1 MYSSQVLY
9 CRLRWKRPKPK
20 FLVALTP
27 HRISVGLHF
36 WQASYWWTLFFFWS
50 VDRST
55 LRQPE
60 KRLKLFDTVSVSPT
74 LCPTFSNFSNFV
86 SPGSFS
92 ILPHLI
98 KPQTSLINSKFK
110 KGWTVFPPFNPVKS
124 VQKSDYRTTGAK
136 TNQTVILQIRIFDRP
151 KIKWPETWQQT

>member
-1 MYSSQVLY
+1 MSCPNATPDIRRTSLQTSLLLMNPLSSDQSIDQP
-9 CRLRWKRPKPK
+9 R
-20 FLVALTP
+20 
-27 HRISVGLHF
+27 
-36 WQASYWWTLFFFWS
+36 
-50 VDRST
+50 
-55 LRQPE
+55 RQPE